1 MEQPEKLRP
10 QSGSWPD
17 IFAGQ
22 WRQMR
27 GTLHTWWG
35 KLTDDDWERIAGQ
48 KDRLL
53 GFLQEKYG
61 YTKDMA
67 QREIERYFREYSSGS
82 SGQETKA
89 TTEYTSFIDGIVND
103 AKDLLLHE
111 LTIAKLEIQSELH
124 KTKEAA
130 VSFAVGAGIAVAGG
144 FLLLFMLVYL
154 LAALTP
160 IPLWGCYGVIGALL
174 LGVGLVF
181 LYRGKHTEEQL
192 DEVLPQTT
200 TTLKENAQWLK
211 EQTTSNR
218 A

>member
-10 QSGSWPD
+10 QSGSWQD

-27 GTLHTWWG
+27 GTLRTWWG
-35 KLTDDDWERIAGQ
+35 KITDDDWERISGQ

-67 QREIERYFREYSSGS
+67 QREAERYFREYRSGD

-89 TTEYTSFIDGIVND
+89 TTEYASLISATVTD

-130 VSFAVGAGIAVAGG
+130 VSFAIGAGIAVVGG

-154 LAALTP
+154 LAALTT
-160 IPLWGCYGVIGALL
+160 IPL
-174 LGVGLVF
+174 
-181 LYRGKHTEEQL
+181 
-192 DEVLPQTT
+192 
-200 TTLKENAQWLK
+200 
-211 EQTTSNR
+211 
-218 A
+218 

>member
-1 MEQPEKLRP
+1 MANHSSP
-10 QSGSWPD
+10 GSEASLASL
-17 IFAGQ
+17 IG
-22 WRQMR
+22 
-27 GTLHTWWG
+27 GV
-35 KLTDDDWERIAGQ
+35 
-48 KDRLL
+48 
-53 GFLQEKYG
+53 
-61 YTKDMA
+61 
-67 QREIERYFREYSSGS
+67 
-82 SGQETKA
+82 
-89 TTEYTSFIDGIVND
+89 VND

>member
-1 MEQPEKLRP
+1 MANLSP
-10 QSGSWPD
+10 GSEASLASL
-17 IFAGQ
+17 IG
-22 WRQMR
+22 
-27 GTLHTWWG
+27 GVVT
-35 KLTDDDWERIAGQ
+35 
-48 KDRLL
+48 
-53 GFLQEKYG
+53 
-61 YTKDMA
+61 
-67 QREIERYFREYSSGS
+67 
-82 SGQETKA
+82 
-89 TTEYTSFIDGIVND
+89 D

-111 LTIAKLEIQSELH
+111 LTIAKLEMQSELH

-130 VSFAVGAGIAVAGG
+130 VSFAIGAGIAAVGG

-154 LAALTP
+154 LAALTT
-160 IPLWGCYGVIGALL
+160 IPLWGCYGIIGTLL

-181 LYRGKHTEEQL
+181 LSRGKHTAEQL